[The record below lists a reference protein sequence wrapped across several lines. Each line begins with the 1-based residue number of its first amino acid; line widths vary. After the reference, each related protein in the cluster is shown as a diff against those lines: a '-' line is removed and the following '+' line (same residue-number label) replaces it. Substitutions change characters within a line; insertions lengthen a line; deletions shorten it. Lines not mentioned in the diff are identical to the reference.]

1 MGCAVSKL
9 LCIALLLVL
18 ACARAPDAERCS
30 DGDAGRPIDT
40 TLLAFLS
47 RARAAHHAAD
57 QAEASG
63 NLAQAAE
70 LLDAVVTGPLPPGS
84 GANAPEVRE
93 VLADTLART
102 ADLKS
107 RASQFDP
114 ALADVQRG
122 LQYVPSPNYFQGHLY
137 EVRGLVEERRSA
149 ALQQAGDPAGASS
162 ARARSLAALETAMK
176 IQSGVIRS
184 AAPDAGR

>member
-1 MGCAVSKL
+1 MSKL
-9 LCIALLLVL
+9 RYLALLLVL
-18 ACARAPDAERCS
+18 ACARAPDAERCPDS
-30 DGDAGRPIDT
+30 DAGRPIDT

-57 QAEASG
+57 QAEAG
-63 NLAQAAE
+63 GRLAQAAE
-70 LLDAVVTGPLPPGS
+70 LLDAVVAGPLPPGS
-84 GANAPEVRE
+84 AAKAPEVRE

-107 RASQFDP
+107 RAGQFDR
-114 ALADVQRG
+114 AIMDVQRG
-122 LQYVPSPNYFQGHLY
+122 LQHVPDPNYFQGHLY
-137 EVRGLVEERRSA
+137 EVRGLVEERRST
-149 ALQQAGDPAGASS
+149 ALQQAGDAAGASS

-176 IQSGVIRS
+176 IQSEVIRS